1 MKNNRYKTIRAEW
14 MAVKKNMG
22 TFGFGILIASMI
34 LWLVFGILTLYQTLQ
49 VKFTPSEAVIFSDMI
64 FFLFGLTLTGF
75 LYVQV
80 LKLKNRKL
88 NLK

>member
-14 MAVKKNMG
+14 MAVKRNVG

-34 LWLVFGILTLYQTLQ
+34 LWLVFGILTLYQTFQ
-49 VKFTPSEAVIFSDMI
+49 VNFTPAEAVIFSDII
-64 FFLFGLTLTGF
+64 FFIFGLTLTGF
-75 LYVQV
+75 LYVNV
-80 LKLKNRKL
+80 LKIKNRKL